1 VTASALM
8 IGIGLAVFVA
18 VFAAGL
24 KDSFTGGLDRSIK
37 SDLVVRAADQQ
48 GGGTLSTNTREQSE
62 KVDGVEVAS
71 PIQTSQ
77 VRFTGTHGTDAIYG
91 VDPRTIGD
99 VYRFDWQGDGTD
111 AALTQLGTDGALLE
125 KQTAKSHHL
134 EVGDRFSVF
143 TAQRRVGNFV
153 VRGIYKDQVV
163 LNSGFV
169 VSTAAYDRL
178 ASDKTPS
185 FVLITTDPGASVQT
199 VKAGVIQALGPV
211 ATVQTNQEFKD
222 DLVGQLNQLV
232 AVLSVLLAMSVI
244 ISIFGIVN
252 TLVLTIYERT
262 REIGMLRAIGT
273 SRWQIRWT
281 IFHESIIT
289 AVIGGI
295 LGLIVGLVFGYVIT
309 KGLEDQGLSFV
320 VPVGQLI
327 LFVIVA
333 VIVGMFAALLP
344 ARRAAKLNVL
354 EALHY
359 E

>member
-1 VTASALM
+1 M
-8 IGIGLAVFVA
+8 
-18 VFAAGL
+18 
-24 KDSFTGGLDRSIK
+24 
-37 SDLVVRAADQQ
+37 
-48 GGGTLSTNTREQSE
+48 
-62 KVDGVEVAS
+62 
-71 PIQTSQ
+71 
-77 VRFTGTHGTDAIYG
+77 
-91 VDPRTIGD
+91 
-99 VYRFDWQGDGTD
+99 
-111 AALTQLGTDGALLE
+111 
-125 KQTAKSHHL
+125 
-134 EVGDRFSVF
+134 
-143 TAQRRVGNFV
+143 
-153 VRGIYKDQVV
+153 
-163 LNSGFV
+163 
-169 VSTAAYDRL
+169 
-178 ASDKTPS
+178 
-185 FVLITTDPGASVQT
+185 
-199 VKAGVIQALGPV
+199 

-281 IFHESIIT
+281 IFHESVIT

-295 LGLIVGLVFGYVIT
+295 LGLIVGLVFGFVIT

-320 VPVGQLI
+320 IPVGQLI
-327 LFVIVA
+327 VFVIVA
-333 VIVGMFAALLP
+333 VIVGMLSALFP

>member
-1 VTASALM
+1 M
-8 IGIGLAVFVA
+8 
-18 VFAAGL
+18 
-24 KDSFTGGLDRSIK
+24 
-37 SDLVVRAADQQ
+37 
-48 GGGTLSTNTREQSE
+48 
-62 KVDGVEVAS
+62 
-71 PIQTSQ
+71 
-77 VRFTGTHGTDAIYG
+77 
-91 VDPRTIGD
+91 
-99 VYRFDWQGDGTD
+99 
-111 AALTQLGTDGALLE
+111 
-125 KQTAKSHHL
+125 
-134 EVGDRFSVF
+134 
-143 TAQRRVGNFV
+143 

-185 FVLITTDPGASVQT
+185 FVLITTTPGASVQT
-199 VKAGVIQALGPV
+199 VKLGVSQALGPV

-333 VIVGMFAALLP
+333 VIVGMFSALLP